1 MGVPQHP
8 SRDPAAQRPASPPSV
23 RGRRSPNP
31 VSWTERDAFPQ
42 NPIAMTNDATPT
54 AILRDQHRNILKVA
68 DILEEV
74 LSNEREPGAFDYK
87 AIELCIDFIRLY
99 ADALHHG
106 KEEDLLF
113 PELEARG
120 MPRDSGPIA
129 VMLQEHQQG
138 RVYVKHMRDAFEP
151 ARGGDQDAAK
161 RLLHAGLGYVSLIRG
176 HILKEDNVL
185 FGMADQMIEGPA
197 CQALCARYDGVC
209 AHTFEGHTVSE
220 LEGLLRQLQGMY
232 P

>member
-1 MGVPQHP
+1 
-8 SRDPAAQRPASPPSV
+8 
-23 RGRRSPNP
+23 
-31 VSWTERDAFPQ
+31 
-42 NPIAMTNDATPT
+42 MTNDATPT